1 MNREETIKDIL
12 EGATSAQDIDELL
25 KEMGL
30 EIEDITED
38 YDYE

>member
-12 EGATSAQDIDELL
+12 EGGTSTQDIDELL

-30 EIEDITED
+30 VIEDISED
-38 YDYE
+38 YE